1 MGHLIPQSS
10 TGMPGRV
17 TNGTLKKVTPGPPH
31 DQLNLAPG
39 ACSENGHLFV
49 KLHRLSCY
57 AALIK
62 NHRTNEELL
71 VEGSSVTHGGPHW
84 LRNKNC

>member
-17 TNGTLKKVTPGPPH
+17 TNGTLKKETPGPPH
-31 DQLNLAPG
+31 DQLNLALG
-39 ACSENGHLFV
+39 QCSENGHLFV
-49 KLHRLSCY
+49 KLHRLSCW

-71 VEGSSVTHGGPHW
+71 VQGV
-84 LRNKNC
+84 L